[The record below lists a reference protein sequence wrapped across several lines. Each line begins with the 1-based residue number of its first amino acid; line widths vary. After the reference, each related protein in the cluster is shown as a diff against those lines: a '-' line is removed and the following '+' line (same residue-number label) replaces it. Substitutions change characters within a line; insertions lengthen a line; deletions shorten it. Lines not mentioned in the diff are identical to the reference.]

1 MNEKCHFYEQL
12 LIAGSCLLLNLST
25 LTPQQMLINSSRRS
39 FMKLQI
45 IWRQMPWLRIMRTF
59 CHLISCWLYQ
69 TKFLIAGKIQQ
80 NKILTFFKNCM
91 ENRKYKSDIFLVRPH
106 LCLLVGISTR
116 NVFIKVQRCRRSFR
130 LALVYLKASRPSQPC
145 YKRQDIECFLSK
157 YSWCWF

>member
-1 MNEKCHFYEQL
+1 MSFLWTAPDCWL
-12 LIAGSCLLLNLST
+12 LPPAEPFHINTST
-25 LTPQQMLINSSRRS
+25 NAH
-39 FMKLQI
+39 KLKQEEFHEASNYLKA
-45 IWRQMPWLRIMRTF
+45 MPWFMRTF

-106 LCLLVGISTR
+106 FCLLVGISTR

>member
-1 MNEKCHFYEQL
+1 M
-12 LIAGSCLLLNLST
+12 SCSWT
-25 LTPQQMLINSSRRS
+25 APDCWPPPPAEPFHINISKNAH
-39 FMKLQI
+39 KLKQEEFHEASNYLKA
-45 IWRQMPWLRIMRTF
+45 MPWLRIMRTF

-106 LCLLVGISTR
+106 FCLLVGISTR

-145 YKRQDIECFLSK
+145 YRI
-157 YSWCWF
+157 

>member
-1 MNEKCHFYEQL
+1 MNAKCYVHEQL
-12 LIAGSCLLLNLST
+12 LIAGPRLLLNLST
-25 LTPQQMLINSSRRS
+25 LTPQQMLINWSRRS

-45 IWRQMPWLRIMRTF
+45 IWRQCPDSWELFVTWYRVD
-59 CHLISCWLYQ
+59 LIRQSS
-69 TKFLIAGKIQQ
+69 LIAGKIQQ

-106 LCLLVGISTR
+106 FCLLVGISTR